1 MSEEQSSKSLFH
13 YGDRV
18 QLTDAKGKLHTIT
31 LKEAGEWH
39 THKGWLIHDQIVGA
53 PEGSVVETT
62 SGLKFLAFRPLLADY
77 VLSMPRGATI
87 VYPKDAALI
96 VGTADIA
103 PGSRVLEAGVGSG
116 ALSIS
121 LLRAVGPTGSVDSF
135 ERRDEFAQIAS
146 KNIEDYFNG
155 LPSNWTLTLGSL
167 QDEVDLT
174 KKYDRIVLDM
184 LAPWECVEMAQQVLE
199 PGGVLLAYVATTTQ
213 LSQMAEQI
221 KGSECFTEPE
231 SSESMIRGWHHEGLA
246 VRPQHRM
253 IGHTGFL
260 IMARRLAPGVIA
272 PLRRR
277 RPSKGAYGLP
287 AAESTPENQENESRD

>member
-1 MSEEQSSKSLFH
+1 MSTTNPLFQ

-31 LKEAGEWH
+31 LKEGAEWH
-39 THKGWLIHDQIVGA
+39 THRGWLKHDEIVGL
-53 PEGSVVETT
+53 PQGSVIETT
-62 SGLKFLAFRPLLADY
+62 AGLKFMAFKPLLADY

-96 VGTADIA
+96 LGFADIA
-103 PGSRVLEAGVGSG
+103 PGCRVLEAGVGSG

-121 LLRAVGPTGSVDSF
+121 LLRAIGPTGSLTSY
-135 ERRDEFAQIAS
+135 ERRDEFAQIAT
-146 KNIEDYFNG
+146 KNVENYFG
-155 LPSNWTLTLGSL
+155 SLPENWKLEMGSL
-167 QDEVDLT
+167 QDMPDT
-174 KKYDRIVLDM
+174 SRRFDRMVLDM
-184 LAPWECVEMAQQVLE
+184 LAPWECVDLASDVLE

-213 LSQMAEQI
+213 LSVMAEAI
-221 KGSECFTEPE
+221 KDSANFTEPE
-231 SSESMIRGWHHEGLA
+231 SNESIIRGWHHEGLA

-260 IMARRLAPGVIA
+260 IQARRLAPGTVA

-287 AAESTPENQENESRD
+287 AEEEGSEG

>member
-1 MSEEQSSKSLFH
+1 MKPSEKALFH

-39 THKGWLIHDQIVGA
+39 THKGWLIHDQIVGL

-62 SGLKFLAFRPLLADY
+62 AGLKFLAFRPLLADY

-87 VYPKDAALI
+87 VYPKDAAMI

-116 ALSIS
+116 ALTIT
-121 LLRAVGPTGSVDSF
+121 LLRAVGPSGSVDSF
-135 ERRDEFAQIAS
+135 ERRDDFAQIAT
-146 KNIEDYFNG
+146 KNVTEYFRG
-155 LPSNWTLTLGSL
+155 VPENWSLSVGSL
-167 QDEVDLT
+167 QDEVDRE

-184 LAPWECVEMAQQVLE
+184 LAPWECVEMAQEVLD

-213 LSQMAEQI
+213 LSEMAETI
-221 KGSECFTEPE
+221 KNSACFTEPE
-231 SSESMIRGWHHEGLA
+231 STETIIRGWHHEGLA

-260 IMARRLAPGVIA
+260 IIARRLAPGVTA

-277 RPSKGAYGLP
+277 RPSKGSYGLP
-287 AAESTPENQENESRD
+287 AEE

>member
-1 MSEEQSSKSLFH
+1 MNEAVQAVFA

-31 LKEAGEWH
+31 LKEGAEWH
-39 THKGWLIHDQIVGA
+39 THRGWLKHDEIVGL
-53 PEGSVVETT
+53 PQGSVVETT
-62 SGLKFLAFRPLLADY
+62 AGLKFLIFKPLLADY

-96 VGTADIA
+96 VGMADIA
-103 PGSRVLEAGVGSG
+103 PGVRVLEAGVGSG

-121 LLRAVGPTGSVDSF
+121 LLRAIGPTGTLASF
-135 ERRDEFAQIAS
+135 ERRSEFAEIAE
-146 KNIEDYFNG
+146 KNVTNYFG
-155 LPSNWTLTLGSL
+155 ERPTNWTLTLGSV
-167 QDEVDLT
+167 QEMEDRT
-174 KKYDRIVLDM
+174 RRFDRIVLDM
-184 LAPWECVEMAQQVLE
+184 LAPWECVDLASDVLE
-199 PGGVLLAYVATTTQ
+199 AGGVLLAYVATTTQ
-213 LSQMAEQI
+213 LSAMAEAI
-221 KGSECFTEPE
+221 KDSANFTEPE
-231 SSESMIRGWHHEGLA
+231 SSESIIRGWHHEGLA

-260 IMARRLAPGVIA
+260 IQARRLAPGTVA

-287 AAESTPENQENESRD
+287 AEEESEI